1 MGKELKTNDFLQF
14 AIILGCLRV
23 STSNRTNEPN
33 IRANP
38 EYIKLYKK
46 ANVKV
51 SANLIEE
58 KISSL

>member
-14 AIILGCLRV
+14 AILSGCLRV

-51 SANLIEE
+51 
-58 KISSL
+58 